1 MGLSGD
7 AEGEAQEGESPS
19 GDTGVEVID
28 ATTTA
33 YIDLTG
39 LVDPKK
45 QAVKLEKRA
54 AEVGTHALPYPD
66 LQAF

>member
-1 MGLSGD
+1 M
-7 AEGEAQEGESPS
+7 QEGESPS

-39 LVDPKK
+39 LIDPKK
-45 QAVKLEKRA
+45 QAAKLEKRA
-54 AEVGTHALPYPD
+54 LEVRPA
-66 LQAF
+66 